1 MYYISLRARDSP
13 PLLFTVRLLA
23 GREGE
28 DAAPS
33 ESAIV
38 SNGRVRFCATII
50 YLECIDD
57 CANAAS
63 IRQLTNDEATS
74 V

>member
-33 ESAIV
+33 ESVIV
-38 SNGRVRFCATII
+38 SNGRARFCATIV
-50 YLECIDD
+50 YLERID